1 MLSITYDSFFLCSH
15 KLLHLEKR
23 RKCDI
28 LKNLKKLRLR
38 KGLSQQRLADIIGVS
53 QQSVNKYENHSIEPD
68 MDTLISLANFFH
80 TSVDYLVGHTDI
92 DHIIEKVNHYDLNQD
107 EARLLDGYRKLT
119 DAEKESIQLV
129 IDNYNKKENSDS

>member
-1 MLSITYDSFFLCSH
+1 M
-15 KLLHLEKR
+15 
-23 RKCDI
+23 

-92 DHIIEKVNHYDLNQD
+92 DYIIEKVNHYDLNQD

>member
-1 MLSITYDSFFLCSH
+1 ML
-15 KLLHLEKR
+15 KK
-23 RKCDI
+23 
-28 LKNLKKLRLR
+28 LKKLRLR

-119 DAEKESIQLV
+119 DAKKESIQLV

>member
-1 MLSITYDSFFLCSH
+1 MV
-15 KLLHLEKR
+15 
-23 RKCDI
+23 
-28 LKNLKKLRLR
+28 KNLKKLRLR

-68 MDTLISLANFFH
+68 IDTLISFANFFH

-92 DHIIEKVNHYDLNQD
+92 DHIIENVNHYDLNQD
-107 EARLLDGYRKLT
+107 EALLLDGYRKLT

-129 IDNYNKKENSDS
+129 IDNYNKKENSDL

>member
-1 MLSITYDSFFLCSH
+1 MGD
-15 KLLHLEKR
+15 
-23 RKCDI
+23 
-28 LKNLKKLRLR
+28 
-38 KGLSQQRLADIIGVS
+38 
-53 QQSVNKYENHSIEPD
+53 
-68 MDTLISLANFFH
+68 
-80 TSVDYLVGHTDI
+80 TDI

>member
-53 QQSVNKYENHSIEPD
+53 RQSVNKYENHSIEPD
-68 MDTLISLANFFH
+68 IDTLISLANFFH